1 MTVSTTSF
9 CTTYMKQCST
19 PPRVIT
25 PFAAVGIVA
34 QTPCDVAA
42 NFYLHTG
49 LAEVDIA
56 VAAQLKAH
64 QVLHDPDEAAPHSGP
79 EGTPLEGDS

>member
-1 MTVSTTSF
+1 MLDPGESDH
-9 CTTYMKQCST
+9 
-19 PPRVIT
+19 PL
-25 PFAAVGIVA
+25 AAVGIVA